1 MQRRKIKHEEEK
13 KNPEINYATWNE
25 NREKSVHPF
34 PPPRIPSPATFAII
48 LSSALAHSSRLLK
61 LSHLELYNT
70 SCFHGLITCYFIVT
84 PFPFIRLFLGL
95 ICGTTK
101 FMTTLISVYCII
113 VILFHLSNK
122 KYLYQGRW
130 VEVVGVVGGGTGVFK
145 WISSINR
152 YSNVIS
158 GSKTIKYYEFY
169 VKILY
174 RKCHFFIV

>member
-1 MQRRKIKHEEEK
+1 MLRWNTKKFRKNLVYDQKEKKNHPFIVQRRKIKHEEEK

-84 PFPFIRLFLGL
+84 PFPFIRLFLRL

-113 VILFHLSNK
+113 VILFH
-122 KYLYQGRW
+122 YLFMACLERLKSKIM
-130 VEVVGVVGGGTGVFK
+130 TTDFK
-145 WISSINR
+145 
-152 YSNVIS
+152 
-158 GSKTIKYYEFY
+158 
-169 VKILY
+169 
-174 RKCHFFIV
+174 

>member
-1 MQRRKIKHEEEK
+1 M
-13 KNPEINYATWNE
+13 
-25 NREKSVHPF
+25 HPF

-84 PFPFIRLFLGL
+84 PFPFIRLFLRL

-113 VILFHLSNK
+113 VILFHYLFMACLERLKSKIMTTDFKSQKIPLSWP
-122 KYLYQGRW
+122 YGGRGGGW
-130 VEVVGVVGGGTGVFK
+130 GGVVK
-145 WISSINR
+145 
-152 YSNVIS
+152 
-158 GSKTIKYYEFY
+158 
-169 VKILY
+169 
-174 RKCHFFIV
+174 